1 MSIQE
6 EKLMALAAAD
16 QSQTMAPSSPETG
29 GRQKGSVWFVTGC
42 SSGFGSL
49 LVPAIIARG
58 DKVIATSRRTVD
70 ISDIPVATAQNVK
83 FIQLDVAGSEDALQ
97 QAVKDAV
104 AAFGSIDV
112 LINNAGFVMSGVWE
126 ELRYIRIQS
135 KNSSKC

>member
-1 MSIQE
+1 
-6 EKLMALAAAD
+6 MALAAAD

-104 AAFGSIDV
+104 AVFGSIDV